1 MKGMSCLKSPIL
13 ELKNL
18 HYEVKNKKILE
29 HINFTVDK
37 GEFVTIIG
45 PSGSGKSTL
54 LKLVGSLIQPTKG
67 EILYEGKNIYD
78 IKMTEYRKEVSYFFQ
93 NALLFGETVADN
105 LRYPYEIRSEKFNQ
119 TKAEEML
126 ENLQLDKSILTKSI
140 NSISG
145 GEKQRVALVRNLL
158 YQPKVLLLDEI
169 TSSLDAKNR
178 TIVKEHLRRLQSHD
192 EITVLMVTHNENE
205 IENADRTIE
214 IINGRIED

>member
-1 MKGMSCLKSPIL
+1 MSYLKSPIL
-13 ELKNL
+13 EAKNL
-18 HYEVKNKKILE
+18 HYEVENKKILE
-29 HINFTVDK
+29 DINFTVDK
-37 GEFVTIIG
+37 GEIVTIIG

-54 LKLVGSLIQPTKG
+54 LKLIGSLIQPTKG
-67 EILYEGKNIYD
+67 EVLYGDKNIYD

-93 NALLFGETVADN
+93 NALLFGETVEDN
-105 LRYPYEIRSEKFNQ
+105 LRYPYEIRSETFNQ

-126 ENLQLDKSILTKSI
+126 ENLQLDKSILKKSI

-169 TSSLDAKNR
+169 TSSLDAQNR
-178 TIVKEHLRRLQSHD
+178 AIVKDHLKRLQSQD
-192 EITVLMVTHNENE
+192 DITVLMVTHNEKE

>member
-1 MKGMSCLKSPIL
+1 MSYLKSPIL
-13 ELKNL
+13 EAKNL
-18 HYEVKNKKILE
+18 HYEVENKKILE
-29 HINFTVDK
+29 DINFTVDK
-37 GEFVTIIG
+37 GEIVTIIG

-54 LKLVGSLIQPTKG
+54 LKLIGSLIQPTKG
-67 EILYEGKNIYD
+67 EVLYGDKNIYD

-93 NALLFGETVADN
+93 NALLFGETVEDN
-105 LRYPYEIRSEKFNQ
+105 LRYPYEIRSETFNQ

-126 ENLQLDKSILTKSI
+126 ENLQLDKSILKKSI

-169 TSSLDAKNR
+169 TSSLDAQNR
-178 TIVKEHLRRLQSHD
+178 AIVKDHLKRLQSQD
-192 EITVLMVTHNENE
+192 DITVLMVTHNEKE

-214 IINGRIED
+214 IINGRIEN

>member
-1 MKGMSCLKSPIL
+1 MKGMSYLKSPIL
-13 ELKNL
+13 KLNNL
-18 HYEVKNKKILE
+18 HYEVENKKIIE
-29 HINFTVDK
+29 DINLTVDK
-37 GEFVTIIG
+37 GEIVTIIG

-54 LKLVGSLIQPTKG
+54 LKLVGSLILPTKG
-67 EILYEGKNIYD
+67 EVLYAGKNIYD
-78 IKMTEYRKEVSYFFQ
+78 IKMTEYRQEVSYFFQ
-93 NALLFGETVADN
+93 NALLFGETVEDN
-105 LRYPYEIRSEKFNQ
+105 LRYPYEIRSETFNQ

-169 TSSLDAKNR
+169 TSSLDAQNR
-178 TIVKEHLRRLQSHD
+178 AIVKDHLKRLQSQD
-192 EITVLMVTHNENE
+192 DITVLMVTHNEKE

-214 IINGRIED
+214 IINGRIEN

>member
-1 MKGMSCLKSPIL
+1 MKGMSYLKSPIL

-18 HYEVKNKKILE
+18 YYEVENKKILE

-54 LKLVGSLIQPTKG
+54 LKLIGSLIQPTKG
-67 EILYEGKNIYD
+67 EVLYGDKNIYD

-93 NALLFGETVADN
+93 NALLFGETVEDN
-105 LRYPYEIRSEKFNQ
+105 LRYPYEIRSETFNQ

-126 ENLQLDKSILTKSI
+126 ENLQLDKSILKKSI

-169 TSSLDAKNR
+169 TSSLDAQNR
-178 TIVKEHLRRLQSHD
+178 AIVKDHLKRLQSQD
-192 EITVLMVTHNENE
+192 DITVLMVTHNEKE

-214 IINGRIED
+214 IINGRIEN

>member
-1 MKGMSCLKSPIL
+1 MKGMSYLKSPIL
-13 ELKNL
+13 KLNNL
-18 HYEVKNKKILE
+18 HYEVENKKIIE
-29 HINFTVDK
+29 DINLTVDK
-37 GEFVTIIG
+37 GEIVTIIG

-54 LKLVGSLIQPTKG
+54 LKLIGSLIQPTKG
-67 EILYEGKNIYD
+67 EVLYGDKNIYD

-93 NALLFGETVADN
+93 NALLFGETVEDN
-105 LRYPYEIRSEKFNQ
+105 LRYPYEIRSETFNQ

-126 ENLQLDKSILTKSI
+126 ENLQLDKSILKKSI

-169 TSSLDAKNR
+169 TSSLDAQNR
-178 TIVKEHLRRLQSHD
+178 AIVKDHLKRLQSQD
-192 EITVLMVTHNENE
+192 DITVLMVTHNEKE

-214 IINGRIED
+214 IINGRIEN